1 MPRSKNRKSEAAWE
15 FVGLTV
21 KGNMVLLCSS
31 IVGVDT
37 SHACSRKGVGADKT
51 MFPAVSFIHFLL
63 TLEPGLHTQKGAST
77 LGSFTTY
84 SCQATVS

>member
-37 SHACSRKGVGADKT
+37 SHACSKKGVGADKT
-51 MFPAVSFIHFLL
+51 MFPAVSFIHS
-63 TLEPGLHTQKGAST
+63 TCTSSQKE
-77 LGSFTTY
+77 
-84 SCQATVS
+84 VDMIR